1 MDSRQDDSLVVL
13 TQLRHGQS
21 GIYPHHWIFF
31 LFSCNL
37 KSDTDDK

>member
-31 LFSCNL
+31 SYNL
-37 KSDTDDK
+37 KSDTDDN